1 MDGRTS
7 AWATPALH
15 TDHLDEQGRYELF
28 QILEQESPLQAEPTT
43 VAEHIFLNEETY
55 QPQREK
61 LEMLADRKRHERL
74 AEDESMDW
82 GLVDDELNQMVQG
95 LNHVPDP

>member
-1 MDGRTS
+1 M
-7 AWATPALH
+7 
-15 TDHLDEQGRYELF
+15 
-28 QILEQESPLQAEPTT
+28 EQESPLQAEPTT

-74 AEDESMDW
+74 AEMGVLREEDDEIMDW
-82 GLVDDELNQMVQG
+82 GLVDDELNHMVQG
-95 LNHVPDP
+95 LNQLVPDP

>member
-1 MDGRTS
+1 
-7 AWATPALH
+7 
-15 TDHLDEQGRYELF
+15 
-28 QILEQESPLQAEPTT
+28 
-43 VAEHIFLNEETY
+43 
-55 QPQREK
+55 
-61 LEMLADRKRHERL
+61 MLADRKRHERL